1 MKKQMLIELSK
12 QNNGILKTSD
22 AVKLGISKP
31 YFLDYVRNNGYRMLS
46 RGVYLAPDSWEDGMF
61 ALQSRYEKAVF
72 SHETSEREPLK
83 YEVTVPHGYNSTKL
97 KQQNVSVFS
106 VKPEWYL
113 VGVIECKTPMGNSV
127 HVYNAERTLCDIFK
141 GNCKIE
147 IQDKQ
152 FAIKQYLRNRE
163 KNISLLLEYA
173 KGFKVENAVKQYL
186 EVLL

>member
-12 QNNGILKTSD
+12 HNNGILKTSD
-22 AVKLGISKP
+22 AVKLGITKP
-31 YFLDYVRNNGYRMLS
+31 YFLDYVRNNGYKMLS

-61 ALQSRYEKAVF
+61 ALQSRY
-72 SHETSEREPLK
+72 PLR

-106 VKPEWYL
+106 VKPEWYS
-113 VGVIECKTPMGNSV
+113 VGVIECKTPMGNNV

-152 FAIKQYLRNRE
+152 FAIKQ
-163 KNISLLLEYA
+163 
-173 KGFKVENAVKQYL
+173 
-186 EVLL
+186 